1 MSTPRVITL
10 TPSFLLGL
18 ITNSDLRKR
27 WPFFR
32 EMERKISNK
41 KRACCGND
49 KIDSGMTDQIR
60 QFLIAMP
67 KPDLDELKGYL
78 NIALT
83 SRFVTFSVV
92 DRRARKIE
100 L

>member
-1 MSTPRVITL
+1 MIQSKIITL

-49 KIDSGMTDQIR
+49 KIDSGITDQIK

-67 KPDLDELKGYL
+67 KPDLDELKSIL

-83 SRFVTFSVV
+83 SRFVTFNVV
-92 DRRARKIE
+92 DRRVRKIE